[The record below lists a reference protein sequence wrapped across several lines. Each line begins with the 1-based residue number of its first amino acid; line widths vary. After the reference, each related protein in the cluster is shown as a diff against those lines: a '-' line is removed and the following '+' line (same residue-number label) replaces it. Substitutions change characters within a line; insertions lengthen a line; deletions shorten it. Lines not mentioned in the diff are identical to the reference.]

1 MLRVVLVVL
10 GCALRGCFVCPKR
23 NLGAVGGNEKI
34 GALKKKGEQQQQAP
48 PPRSSFCISKTLND
62 TWINSVYIRLLSLHS
77 TL

>member
-34 GALKKKGEQQQQAP
+34 GALKKKGEQRNNKHP
-48 PPRSSFCISKTLND
+48 
-62 TWINSVYIRLLSLHS
+62 LLGVAFIFQRP
-77 TL
+77 